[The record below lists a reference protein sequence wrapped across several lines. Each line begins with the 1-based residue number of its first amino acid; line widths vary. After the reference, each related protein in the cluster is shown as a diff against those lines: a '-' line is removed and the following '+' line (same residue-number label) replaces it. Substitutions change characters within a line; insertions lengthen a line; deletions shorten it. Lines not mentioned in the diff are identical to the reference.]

1 MSPTTMSV
9 NGKRILWMIVVLM
22 ITIGQINAQSKKDL
36 EAKKARIQ
44 KEIDFTNKQLK
55 IVEKNKN
62 ATAEQLGA
70 LRKKIQ
76 LREALI
82 GTINGEIRSL
92 GGEIETTS
100 KEIGNLESQLQKL
113 RNEYAAMIR
122 YAYKNRNVYQQMM
135 FVFAAADFNQAYKRM
150 KYLQQYGMYRRQQAD
165 QITNTQTE
173 LNGKK
178 TELEA
183 RKNEKTSLRN
193 SEQQQ
198 KSTLEKERKEQD
210 KLLQNL
216 TDREKR
222 LRKDLA
228 DKQAA
233 KKKLDN
239 AIENIIRKEIEAAK
253 KKATAA
259 GKKNVT
265 NANVFTLT
273 PEAAKLSN
281 SFSGNKG
288 SLPWPVESGTITE
301 LFGEHPHKELK
312 GIVVKNNGIDI
323 QSGKGA
329 AARAVFEGTVSGV
342 VAIPGAGKAVII
354 RHGDYL
360 TVYSNLSA
368 VNVGTGDKV
377 TTKQK
382 IGTIGDADEGGRGQ
396 IHLEI
401 WKNSAKLD
409 PKLWLARR

>member
-1 MSPTTMSV
+1 MNVSA
-9 NGKRILWMIVVLM
+9 KRITLLLLTLLFWA
-22 ITIGQINAQSKKDL
+22 GQISFAQNKKDL
-36 EAKKARIQ
+36 EQKKAKIQ

-62 ATAEQLGA
+62 ATSEQLNA

-82 GTINGEIRSL
+82 GTINTEIRSL
-92 GGEIETTS
+92 GGEIEHTNR
-100 KEIGNLESQLQKL
+100 EIGQLETNLQKL
-113 RNEYAAMIR
+113 KREYALMIR
-122 YAYKNRNVYQQMM
+122 YAYKNRNIYQQMM
-135 FVFAAADFNQAYKRM
+135 FVFAASDFNQAYKRM
-150 KYLQQYGMYRRQQAD
+150 KYLQQYGEYRRRQAD
-165 QITNTQTE
+165 QIAGTQQVLT
-173 LNGKK
+173 GKK
-178 TELEA
+178 TELEQ

-193 SEQQQ
+193 TEQTQ
-198 KSTLEKERKEQD
+198 KTTLEKERKEQD
-210 KLLQNL
+210 KLLKNL

-281 SFSGNKG
+281 SFSGNRG
-288 SLPWPVESGTITE
+288 LLPWPVEQGTITE
-301 LFGEHPHKELK
+301 TFGEHPHKELK
-312 GIVVKNNGIDI
+312 GIIVKNNGIDI

-342 VAIPGAGKAVII
+342 VSIPGAGTAVII

-360 TVYSNLSA
+360 TVYSNLETVS
-368 VNVGTGDKV
+368 VSTNDKV
-377 TTKQK
+377 TTKQR
-382 IGTIGDADEGGRGQ
+382 IGTIGAADEGNRGE

-409 PKLWLARR
+409 PKLWLAKR

>member
-1 MSPTTMSV
+1 MNVSV
-9 NGKRILWMIVVLM
+9 KRISLLLLALLFWA
-22 ITIGQINAQSKKDL
+22 GQITFAQTKKEL
-36 EAKKARIQ
+36 EQKKAKIQ

-62 ATAEQLGA
+62 ATSEQLGA

-82 GTINGEIRSL
+82 GTINSEIRSL
-92 GGEIETTS
+92 GGEIENTNR
-100 KEIGNLESQLQKL
+100 EIGQLETNLQKL
-113 RNEYAAMIR
+113 KREYALMIR
-122 YAYKNRNVYQQMM
+122 YAYKNRNIYQQMM
-135 FVFAAADFNQAYKRM
+135 FVFAATDFNQAYKRM
-150 KYLQQYGMYRRQQAD
+150 KYLQQYGMYRRHQAD
-165 QITNTQTE
+165 LIAGTQQV

-178 TELEA
+178 TELEQ

-193 SEQQQ
+193 TEQNQ

-210 KLLQNL
+210 KLLKNL

-239 AIENIIRKEIEAAK
+239 AIESIIRKEIEAAK

-288 SLPWPVESGTITE
+288 LLPWPVEQGTITGT
-301 LFGEHPHKELK
+301 FGEHPHKELK
-312 GIVVKNNGIDI
+312 GIIVKNNGIDI

-329 AARAVFEGTVSGV
+329 PARAVFEGTVSGIV
-342 VAIPGAGKAVII
+342 SIPGAGKAVII

-360 TVYSNLSA
+360 TVYSNLETVS
-368 VNVGTGDKV
+368 VSTNDKV
-377 TTKQK
+377 TTKQR
-382 IGTIGDADEGGRGQ
+382 IGTIGNADEGNRGEL
-396 IHLEI
+396 HLEI

-409 PKLWLARR
+409 PKLWLAKR